1 MSGSQPTVSKA
12 MHKTPA
18 MKDHSVL
25 LGDLHADKVYLEKL
39 LQNPGSHFHTLSAL
53 ISFPVAGQWPGLRIL
68 CVSVHFFQLVTNK
81 FFYSKTSANE
91 LAADG
96 TES

>member
-1 MSGSQPTVSKA
+1 
-12 MHKTPA
+12 

-53 ISFPVAGQWPGLRIL
+53 ISFPVAGQWPGLQIL
-68 CVSVHFFQLVTNK
+68 CFRPRLSAGDEQL
-81 FFYSKTSANE
+81 FDSKTSANE